1 MSFALES
8 DTLKQNL
15 VDKALVIV
23 AGNYVLLLTILQAR
37 HFFDDKYDTPI
48 ISQILMVYGLI
59 CIATPWLPR
68 LRDMFS
74 YKALTLQFLFLI
86 GFSFALINNHLGG
99 LALAN
104 AVAAVITAALFF
116 GVRFTVL
123 NTLVFLA
130 IFTAF
135 GVARTAGVIE
145 PIPSDQ
151 AVFLVDHP
159 FRWVISG
166 IFMAVFSALLVYLL
180 WNFLR
185 HTEGYRR
192 ELDILTAAMN
202 EAPDAFVVW
211 DQDDRLVACN
221 DRYLNLEPSLKPYKT
236 KGVTFEK
243 LLREGIRQGIYVNA
257 IGREEEWVA
266 NRLAKHHAGNVSEV
280 FQFADGRWIQA
291 RETRTTQGYLAGFRS
306 DVTEFQD
313 AQELLRQIMDS
324 ASEALVTFDESGVL
338 LEVNRATCKMF
349 NVPLAEVKGRPI
361 IDLFPQNSRTEIAK
375 TWVDQVKNGDPLAPI
390 GLKYVQQ
397 DGSVFRGQ
405 LVIKELSVPRVK
417 TFIAFITDTSAELEY
432 ESQLEG
438 LVASLEQ
445 LSTGIAIFDAK
456 DRLAFINA
464 GFTTYFCGRDLE
476 LERGLPVGDFFD
488 VLMEQRRADE
498 SVPVQITKKGLM
510 SFYASPDS
518 TRELRLDADAHVLM
532 AGQKLENG
540 SSVLLLADV
549 SDYRQQRAQLEHAA
563 RLASLGE
570 MSAGI
575 AHEIN
580 QPLHAVKLMVSNLS
594 IMLRRKPEQIV
605 EYLPEKLDNIVEQI
619 NRATGITDQMRM
631 SSREAKESG
640 ETTNVVSALQSV
652 KTLLEPQYRLA
663 NIELEINAPE
673 NLPAVSIHSLRLEQ
687 VLTNVLGNA
696 VDAFSEADNPNRWVQ
711 VRCGFNRHVI
721 IEIEDSAGGI
731 DMNIIDK
738 VFDPFFTTKETGVG
752 TGLGLSVSYNIISD
766 VRGSFSVTNT
776 KNGAC
781 FRIELPC
788 APSSE
793 KVVSLEDRRQQ

>member
-631 SSREAKESG
+631 SSREARESG

-788 APSSE
+788 TPSSE